1 MPRLENGFVYL
12 WALFSVMLAG
22 IAMAGA
28 GQIWQTKSQREKE
41 VELMFI
47 GEEFRKAIMSYYN
60 NGPKQYPNSLEDL
73 LQDSRTPN
81 IRRHLRK
88 IYIDPI
94 TNTTEWGLIHE
105 SSDSSAAPSGASSAS
120 GSPASDNLQSPGA
133 NPASGGNPLAGN
145 PQSPGSNPLTNN
157 QSSSTTQPSSKS
169 AATATSSA
177 PSKSSGVG
185 SSIAKGITGIYSL
198 SEKRPIKKDQFPEHL
213 AKFSEATTYKDWQFI
228 YKPGDTKKAPAGT
241 GSAPAKPGGAST
253 PATGSSP
260 FSPQSAPSKGGGA
273 SPFSSPSS
281 STDSKAPA
289 SGFSAQ

>member
-60 NGPKQYPNSLEDL
+60 SGPKQYPNSLEDL

-81 IRRHLRK
+81 TRRHLRK

-94 TNTTEWGLIHE
+94 TNTTEWGIIYE
-105 SSDSSAAPSGASSAS
+105 SDSGAAPSSGSSATSSSSAS
-120 GSPASDNLQSPGA
+120 GKTQSSSGNPAPASDN
-133 NPASGGNPLAGN
+133 
-145 PQSPGSNPLTNN
+145 PQSPSSNPLNN
-157 QSSSTTQPSSKS
+157 QASSPTQPSNKS
-169 AATATSSA
+169 PAPASSSA
-177 PSKSSGVG
+177 PSKSSGVS
-185 SSIAKGITGIYSL
+185 SSIAKGITGVYSL
-198 SEKRPIKKDQFPEHL
+198 SEKKPIKKDQFPEHL
-213 AKFSEATTYKDWQFI
+213 AKFSEATNYKDWQFI
-228 YKPGDTKKAPAGT
+228 YKPGASKPPSAS
-241 GSAPAKPGGAST
+241 GSAKPGAAST

-260 FSPQSAPSKGGGA
+260 FSSQSSPSKGGGA

-281 STDSKAPA
+281 STDSKVPA